1 MKRLLMVCALAG
13 LAVACGDDD
22 GDKGTTKPDSGVD
35 SGVKP
40 DAGGGTDAGM
50 DGAVAAAKVTNVG
63 TACTVATQ
71 ATACTGA
78 AAVCQTTTFS
88 MAPIPGG
95 SCSAVCSSNAECGPN
110 GNCATGV
117 AIKNF
122 GAQATATLGT
132 TGYCAKSCPTLGLV
146 SAACGTGFSCLS
158 LNELSKLTGRPTTA
172 IAPLDDLFCFPTPS
186 APADGGVGDGGT
198 ALRLDGGLDGG
209 R

>member
-1 MKRLLMVCALAG
+1 MVCALAG

-22 GDKGTTKPDSGVD
+22 GDKGTIKTDGGLDGGNKTD
-35 SGVKP
+35 
-40 DAGGGTDAGM
+40 GGGTDSGT
-50 DGAVAAAKVTNVG
+50 GADTGTAAAKVTNVG

-88 MAPIPGG
+88 QAAIPGG

-158 LNELSKLTGRPTTA
+158 LNELSRLTGRPTTT

-186 APADGGVGDGGT
+186 APADAGVGDGGT

>member
-22 GDKGTTKPDSGVD
+22 GDKGTTKTDGGFD

-40 DAGGGTDAGM
+40 DAGGTDSGV
-50 DGAVAAAKVTNVG
+50 GADTGAAAAKVTNVG

-78 AAVCQTTTFS
+78 AAICQTTTFS
-88 MAPIPGG
+88 QAAIPGG

-132 TGYCAKSCPTLGLV
+132 TGYCTKSCAALG
-146 SAACGTGFSCLS
+146 ATTCGTGFSCLS
-158 LNELSKLTGRPTTA
+158 LNELSKLSGRMPTT
-172 IAPLDDLFCFPTPS
+172 IAPLDDTFCFPTPV
-186 APADGGVGDGGT
+186 APTDAGVGDGGT
-198 ALRLDGGLDGG
+198 ALRLDGGLDAG